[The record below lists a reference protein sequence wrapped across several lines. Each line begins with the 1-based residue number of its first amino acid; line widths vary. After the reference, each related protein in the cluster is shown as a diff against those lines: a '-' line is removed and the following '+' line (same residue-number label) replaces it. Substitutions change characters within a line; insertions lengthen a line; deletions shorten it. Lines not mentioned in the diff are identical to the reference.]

1 MFCHLID
8 HDEPAAPSV
17 DSLPAPALPR
27 ALSGTGPLASTAC
40 IHYTKYQILLM
51 SYSYSNMLR
60 DLGHGIETLC
70 MLKRIVCLQM
80 DSCFESFELRI
91 LKLILYVRR
100 VHI

>member
-1 MFCHLID
+1 
-8 HDEPAAPSV
+8 
-17 DSLPAPALPR
+17 
-27 ALSGTGPLASTAC
+27 
-40 IHYTKYQILLM
+40 M